1 MPYLVQS
8 IKIDCP
14 FLDKRTK
21 LLPCQKEMVLYYHNQ
36 GFSQRKL
43 AAMFNVSR
51 RLITFIVN
59 PEYHKK
65 NLEARRDRGG
75 SSIYYNKEKHTSAI
89 RKHRKNKH
97 ILLRNTIKK
106 QDD

>member
-1 MPYLVQS
+1 MPFKTDKIS
-8 IKIDCP
+8 INCP

-21 LLPCQKEMVLYYHNQ
+21 LLPCQKEMVVHYHQQ

-51 RLITFIVN
+51 RLIQFLTD
-59 PEYHKK
+59 PDKQLK

-75 SSIYYNKEKHTSAI
+75 SMAYYDKK
-89 RKHRKNKH
+89 KHRDYVKKHRRNKYEK
-97 ILLRNTIKK
+97 LKDTL
-106 QDD
+106 